1 MDVKKDFGSDVLF
14 VLLNSVGIL
23 GGGLMGGGIVY
34 VIVCK
39 VGILVR
45 IKDIN
50 LQGINYVLKYSW
62 DQLEGK
68 VCCCYFKVSECDKQL
83 VLIFGMMDYCGF
95 VYCDLIIEVV
105 FENFELK

>member
-50 LQGINYVLKYSW
+50 L
-62 DQLEGK
+62 
-68 VCCCYFKVSECDKQL
+68 
-83 VLIFGMMDYCGF
+83 
-95 VYCDLIIEVV
+95 
-105 FENFELK
+105 